1 MKELLPEKVYF
12 VSGIDTDAGKTI
24 ATGYISRELLSEG
37 VRVVTQKLIQ
47 TGNEGLSE
55 DILKHRQ
62 IEGRDLLVE
71 DLDHTSNPLIYSYPC
86 SPHMA
91 IAIDG
96 KEPRYDLAKQST
108 EKLSQK
114 FDKVLLEGAG
124 GLMVPLT
131 LSKLTIDYVRDEG
144 LPVILVTTAKLGS
157 INHTILSL
165 EALQSRG
172 IPLAILIY
180 NKGIATDD
188 KITLETESYLR
199 EYFRIHSPNT
209 AFVVLPKLSV

>member
-1 MKELLPEKVYF
+1 MKEFLPERVYF

-24 ATGYISRELLSEG
+24 ATGYISRALLSEG
-37 VRVVTQKLIQ
+37 VKVVTQKLIQ
-47 TGNEGLSE
+47 TGNHGISE
-55 DILKHRQ
+55 DIRVHRQ
-62 IEGRDLLVE
+62 IEGRDLLPE
-71 DLDHTSNPLIYSYPC
+71 DLDQTTNPLIYTYPC

-96 KEPRYDLAKQST
+96 KEPRYDLARAST
-108 EKLSQK
+108 RKLAVS

-131 LSKLTIDYVRDEG
+131 LSRLTIDYAKEEG

-172 IPLAILIY
+172 IPLAMLVY
-180 NKGIATDD
+180 NQAIATDD
-188 KITLETESYLR
+188 KITEETERYLR
-199 EYFRIHSPNT
+199 GYFHEHAPET
-209 AFVVLPKLSV
+209 AFVVLPKLSF

>member
-1 MKELLPEKVYF
+1 MKELLPERVYF

-24 ATGYISRELLSEG
+24 ATGFISRSLLSEG
-37 VRVVTQKLIQ
+37 VNAVTQKLIQ
-47 TGNEGLSE
+47 TGNDGISE
-55 DILKHRQ
+55 DIEMHRK
-62 IEGRDLLVE
+62 IEGRALLAG
-71 DLDHTSNPLIYSYPC
+71 DLDHTTNPLIYSYPC

-96 KEPRYDLAKQST
+96 KEPRYDLAKSST
-108 EKLSQK
+108 HKLLEK

-124 GLMVPLT
+124 GLMAPLT
-131 LSKLTIDYVRDEG
+131 KEKLTIDYIAGEH

-172 IPLAILIY
+172 IPLAMLVY
-180 NKGIATDD
+180 NEGISTDE
-188 KITLETESYLR
+188 KISKESESYLKG
-199 EYFRIHSPNT
+199 YFALHAPDTVFVTLPRIE
-209 AFVVLPKLSV
+209 L